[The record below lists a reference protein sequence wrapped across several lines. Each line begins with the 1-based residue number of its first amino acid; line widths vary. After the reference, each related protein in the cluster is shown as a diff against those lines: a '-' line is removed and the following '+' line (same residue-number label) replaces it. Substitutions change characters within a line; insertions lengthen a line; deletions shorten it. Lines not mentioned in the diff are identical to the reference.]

1 MAARRAA
8 RYSASMRSHPDPHRV
23 VFDPVLINRYD
34 KAGPRYTSY
43 PTAVQFRETF
53 GEAEYRAAALASN
66 AGCAPLSLYFHLP
79 FCDTVC
85 YYCACN
91 KIVTRNRQRTAPYL
105 ERLFREIELQ
115 GALFDRSRPVEQL
128 HWGGGTPTFLSS
140 DEMRALM
147 HKTRQHFSLRDDD
160 SGEYSIEVD
169 PREANADIIALLREL
184 GFNRLSLGVQD
195 FDPTVQKAVNRIQS
209 EAETFAVL
217 DAARRTGFRSV
228 NMDLIYGLPHQ
239 TVASFAATLDKVIA
253 AGPDRLSVFNYA
265 HLPEL
270 FKTQRQIDAAN
281 LPAAGEKLAILQHT
295 IDRLTAAGYVYI
307 GMDHFARP
315 DDELA
320 VAQREGS
327 LYRNFQGYSTHA
339 DCDLV
344 AMGITAI
351 GALQGSSSAASAGAA
366 KGISCYSQNVKTL
379 DEYAA
384 LLDAGRLPVYR
395 GIVLSDEDKLRR
407 AIITQLIC
415 HFELNFARIE
425 QLFPIRFRD
434 YFAAELDECK
444 AMQADGLLDVQ
455 ADCLI
460 VRPAGKLLIRNICMV
475 FDTYLRAAHQ
485 PRFSKVI

>member
-1 MAARRAA
+1 MN
-8 RYSASMRSHPDPHRV
+8 HQLI
-23 VFDPVLINRYD
+23 FDAELIRRYD

-43 PTAVQFRETF
+43 PTAVQFHAGF
-53 GEAEYRAAALASN
+53 GEAEYRAAAVASN
-66 AGCAPLSLYFHLP
+66 AGSAPLSLYFHLP

-91 KIVTRNRQRTAPYL
+91 KIVTKNRKRTAPYL

-115 GALFDRSRPVEQL
+115 GELFDRNRPVDQL

-147 HKTRQHFSLRDDD
+147 DKTRTHFNLRGDD

-169 PREANADIIALLREL
+169 PREANAETIALLREL

-217 DAARRTGFRSV
+217 DAARQTGFRSV

-239 TVASFAATLDKVIA
+239 TVASFAATLDKVID

-270 FKTQRQIDAAN
+270 FKTQRQIDTAS

-295 IDRLTAAGYVYI
+295 IERLTTAGYVYI

-320 VAQREGS
+320 VAQREGT

-351 GALQGSSSAASAGAA
+351 GKVGDT
-366 KGISCYSQNVKTL
+366 YSQNVKTL
-379 DEYAA
+379 DEYSAV
-384 LLDAGRLPVYR
+384 LDAGRLAVFR
-395 GIVLSDEDKLRR
+395 GIILSDDDKLRR

-425 QLFPIRFRD
+425 QAFGIRCHE
-434 YFAAELDECK
+434 YFAAELAEFK
-444 AMQADGLLDVQ
+444 PMQADGLLDLDAHSIV
-455 ADCLI
+455 

-475 FDTYLRAAHQ
+475 FDTYLRASQ
-485 PRFSKVI
+485 KQRFSKVI

>member
-1 MAARRAA
+1 MAARCGA
-8 RYSASMRSHPDPHRV
+8 RYSAGMKPITDSHRV
-23 VFDPVLINRYD
+23 IFDSALIRRYD

-43 PTAVQFRETF
+43 PTAVQFHDGF
-53 GEAEYRAAALASN
+53 GEAEYRAAATASN
-66 AGCAPLSLYFHLP
+66 VSGAPLSLYFHLP

-91 KIVTRNRQRTAPYL
+91 KIVTRNRKRTGPYL

-115 GALFDRSRPVEQL
+115 GALFDRSRPVDQL

-140 DEMRALM
+140 EEMRALM
-147 HKTRQHFSLRDDD
+147 RKTGEHFRLRTDD

-169 PREANADIIALLREL
+169 PREADAEIIALLREL

-195 FDPTVQKAVNRIQS
+195 FDPHVQKAVNRIQS

-239 TVASFAATLDKVIA
+239 TVASFRATLDKVIA

-270 FKTQRQIDAAN
+270 FKTQRQIDAAS
-281 LPAAGEKLAILQHT
+281 LPPPAEKLAILQHT
-295 IDRLTAAGYVYI
+295 IERLTEAGYVYI

-320 VAQREGS
+320 VAQRHGT

-351 GALQGSSSAASAGAA
+351 GMVGDT
-366 KGISCYSQNVKTL
+366 YSQNLKTL
-379 DEYAA
+379 DAYYAA
-384 LLDAGRLPVYR
+384 LDDGRLPILR
-395 GIVLSDEDKLRR
+395 GIALSQDDKLRR
-407 AIITQLIC
+407 TVITRLIC
-415 HFELNFARIE
+415 HFEIEFARIE
-425 QLFPIRFRD
+425 ADFGISFRD
-434 YFAAELDECK
+434 YFAAELEELG
-444 AMQADGLLDVQ
+444 AMQADGLLDMD
-455 ADCLI
+455 ADAI
-460 VRPAGKLLIRNICMV
+460 VVRPAGKLLIRNICMV
-475 FDTYLRAAHQ
+475 FDKYLRMQ
-485 PRFSKVI
+485 QKQRFSKVI